1 MKRLHPVFNVVKL
14 TAAPMDPI
22 PGRHR
27 PQPPPPELV
36 DGEEEYI
43 VEDIIDSRMF
53 RRRLQYLV
61 KWEGYG
67 LEYNTWEDSG
77 NVANAPEKVAKFHAT
92 HPAAPRR
99 IRVMAFGSIPFRPIH
114 IATLASSRCLSGG
127 GVIVRGTN
135 SRPGLGPNPTP
146 AMATATAHYIPPH
159 RRTCYYSQ
167 SQPDSNLN

>member
-1 MKRLHPVFNVVKL
+1 MIWHTITTDDAPELQCSHLVTRFTLKRLHPVFNVVKL

-36 DGEEEYI
+36 NGEEEYI

-53 RRRLQYLV
+53 RRQLQYLV

-77 NVANAPEKVAKFHAT
+77 NVANA
-92 HPAAPRR
+92 
-99 IRVMAFGSIPFRPIH
+99 
-114 IATLASSRCLSGG
+114 
-127 GVIVRGTN
+127 
-135 SRPGLGPNPTP
+135 
-146 AMATATAHYIPPH
+146 
-159 RRTCYYSQ
+159 
-167 SQPDSNLN
+167 